1 MSNPVAVIR
10 QDGEGERLW
19 FAGGGVFTMKAT
31 SAETG
36 GSFSMWED
44 RMVRGKTTPLH
55 MHPDME
61 EAIYVLEGE
70 ILVHVDGEEHHVGER
85 GLFVAPRG
93 VPHAFVVTSETAR
106 VLALISPGSGESFY
120 RSVSEPAT
128 SMADASRP
136 PDIARLRAGAE
147 QSDSI
152 ELLGPP
158 PFDVTHEPAFNAV
171 GGHRS

>member
-1 MSNPVAVIR
+1 MDDAIPVIR

-36 GSFSMWED
+36 GALAIWED
-44 RMVRGKTTPLH
+44 HVVRGKTTPLH
-55 MHPDME
+55 MHPGQD
-61 EAIYVLEGE
+61 EAIYMLEGE
-70 ILVHVDGEEHHVGER
+70 ILVHVDGEEHRVGER

-93 VPHAFVVTSETAR
+93 VPHAFLVTSETAHML
-106 VLALISPGSGESFY
+106 LAITPGTGEAFY

-128 SMADASRP
+128 STADASRP
-136 PDIARLRAGAE
+136 PDFARLREAAE
-147 QSDSI
+147 SSEHI

-158 PFDVTHEPAFNAV
+158 PFDMDQHAATAAEANA
-171 GGHRS
+171 